1 MTLQNVHILK
11 QYKNQYSELQKVYF
25 LKCKELAE
33 FEEHLKNTQNQINDF
48 ITKSRVKLKNSKKS
62 KI

>member
-48 ITKSRVKLKNSKKS
+48 IKKSRVKLKNSKKS